1 MREIHALSD
10 QTISQIA
17 AGEIIENPASII
29 KELVENAIDANADR
43 ISIRLS
49 DNLLDEIRIA
59 DNGDGIEKSQIHKAF
74 SRHAT
79 SKLRTI
85 SDLDMITSLGFR
97 GEALASIANI
107 SQMECVSKTAESDF
121 AYRFTVEKGVVS
133 QGEPVG
139 APVGTT
145 MIVRDI
151 FYNTPVRKKFLNTT
165 TKEIR
170 RIVEVVE
177 LLALSHQDVSIH
189 LSRNQ
194 KALLHSKRSDDK
206 INHIYS
212 ILGKDIAK
220 NLLPI
225 SFDTESYK
233 IEGFIG
239 NNLLHRA
246 TPDREFLFVNGRGV
260 KSNDIA
266 RAIRKVYRSLIPL
279 NHYPVYVLYITID
292 PILIDVNIHPQ
303 KQTIRLSNENQLTT
317 ILERLAEEKLR
328 PKREIPT
335 VDELNENTKVAEAPI
350 PEKTI
355 FELSRERKIE
365 SEKPIASSFDFSDY
379 APLAAEDKKAYG
391 DKTEPL
397 FAESSPDTATIN
409 ADTEAKATEKGPSP
423 LDVSLYQF
431 LAVVFKT
438 YVLFENKRDHRVL
451 VVDQHAAHERILYE
465 RYSKKIR
472 ERAVATQLLLA
483 PITMHLS
490 PEEMHA
496 VETHM
501 ADYERLGIYPE
512 VFGEQDIVIR
522 EVPEHLL
529 IDDFRQFFL
538 DSIHLLD
545 EGVNVKEQ
553 NIYKIMRLACRSA
566 IKAGDTISEKEA
578 YALLEELNEA
588 DTPFTCPHGR
598 PTMIHV
604 EKRAFEKLF
613 LREGL

>member
-59 DNGDGIEKSQIHKAF
+59 DNGDGIEKSQITKAF

-85 SDLDMITSLGFR
+85 SDLDRITSLGFR

-107 SQMECVSKTAESDF
+107 SQMECVTKTAESDF

-133 QGEPVG
+133 HGEPVG

-177 LLALSHQDVSIH
+177 LLALSHQNVSIH

-194 KALLHSKRSDDK
+194 KTLLHSKVSDDK

-260 KSNDIA
+260 KNSDIA

-317 ILERLAEEKLR
+317 ILERLVEEKLL
-328 PKREIPT
+328 PKREIPSI
-335 VDELNENTKVAEAPI
+335 DALNEGTKKAEALV

-365 SEKPIASSFDFSDY
+365 REKPKAPEFDYSDRV
-379 APLAAEDKKAYG
+379 ALAAEDKKAYG
-391 DKTEPL
+391 DKTEPSIT
-397 FAESSPDTATIN
+397 ESST
-409 ADTEAKATEKGPSP
+409 DTERIDIETEAEAPGKVQP

-522 EVPEHLL
+522 EVPEHIL

-538 DSIHLLD
+538 DSIHLLN

-566 IKAGDTISEKEA
+566 IKAGDTISEEEA
-578 YALLEELNEA
+578 YALLEELNDA

-613 LREGL
+613 LREGI

>member
-1 MREIHALSD
+1 MREILALSD

-29 KELVENAIDANADR
+29 KELVENAMDAGADR

-59 DNGDGIEKSQIHKAF
+59 DNGMGMDKGQVPKAF
-74 SRHAT
+74 ARHAT

-107 SQMECVSKTAESDF
+107 SQVECVTKTADSDF
-121 AYRFTVEKGVVS
+121 AYKFTVEKGVVS
-133 QGEPVG
+133 RGEPVG

-165 TKEIR
+165 SKEIR

-194 KALLHSKRSDDK
+194 KTLLHSQSADNK

-212 ILGKDIAK
+212 ILGKDIAR

-225 SFDTESYK
+225 SFETESYQ
-233 IEGFIG
+233 IEGFVS
-239 NNLLHRA
+239 NNLLHRSS
-246 TPDREFLFVNGRGV
+246 PDREFLFVNGRGV
-260 KSNDIA
+260 RSNDIA
-266 RAIRKVYRSLIPL
+266 QAIRKVYRSLIPL

-317 ILERLAEEKLR
+317 ILERLVEEKLI
-328 PKREIPT
+328 PKREIPS
-335 VDELNENTKVAEAPI
+335 VDDLKDSTEKSEAPM

-355 FELSRERKIE
+355 FELSRERKLEKEVPKPKAPAFALPEEMPVAAE
-365 SEKPIASSFDFSDY
+365 SESKYDEEIPR
-379 APLAAEDKKAYG
+379 G
-391 DKTEPL
+391 
-397 FAESSPDTATIN
+397 ESAINNGVNEKESPHQ
-409 ADTEAKATEKGPSP
+409 PP
-423 LDVSLYQF
+423 LDVSLYEF
-431 LAVVFKT
+431 LTVVFKT
-438 YVLFENKRDHRVL
+438 YLLFENKRDHRLL

-472 ERAVATQLLLA
+472 EHAVATQLLLA
-483 PITMHLS
+483 PLTIHLS
-490 PEEMHA
+490 PEEMQA
-496 VETHM
+496 VEMHR
-501 ADYERLGIYPE
+501 AEYEQLGIFPE
-512 VFGEQDIVIR
+512 VFGEQDILIR
-522 EVPEHLL
+522 EVPEHIL

-538 DSIHLLD
+538 DSIHQLED
-545 EGVNVKEQ
+545 GVNVKEQ

-566 IKAGDTISEKEA
+566 IKAGDAISETEA
-578 YALLEELNEA
+578 YALLDELNDA

>member
-107 SQMECVSKTAESDF
+107 SQMECVTKTADSDF
-121 AYRFTVEKGVVS
+121 AYRFIVEKGVVS

-194 KALLHSKRSDDK
+194 KTLLHSKCSDDK

-260 KSNDIA
+260 KSSDIA

-317 ILERLAEEKLR
+317 ILERLVEENLR

-335 VDELNENTKVAEAPI
+335 VDELNDNTKEAEAQV

-365 SEKPIASSFDFSDY
+365 SEKPKAPAFDFSDR

-391 DKTEPL
+391 DKPEPL
-397 FAESSPDTATIN
+397 FAESSPDIVAIN
-409 ADTEAKATEKGPSP
+409 VDKEPAKKAQP

-472 ERAVATQLLLA
+472 ERAVATQLLLV

-566 IKAGDTISEKEA
+566 IKAGDKISEEEA
-578 YALLEELNEA
+578 YALLEELNDA

>member
-59 DNGDGIEKSQIHKAF
+59 DNGDGIAKSQINKAF

-85 SDLDMITSLGFR
+85 SDLDLITSLGFR
-97 GEALASIANI
+97 GEALASIAHI
-107 SQMECVSKTAESDF
+107 SQMECVTKTAESDF
-121 AYRFTVEKGVVS
+121 AYRFVVEKGVVS

-165 TKEIR
+165 SKEIR
-170 RIVEVVE
+170 HIVEVVE
-177 LLALSHQDVSIH
+177 RLALSHQDVSIH

-194 KALLHSKRSDDK
+194 KTLLHSKVSDDK

-220 NLLPI
+220 NLLPFA
-225 SFDTESYK
+225 FDTESYK

-246 TPDREFLFVNGRGV
+246 TPDREFLFVNGRSV

-317 ILERLAEEKLR
+317 ILERLVEEKLR

-335 VDELNENTKVAEAPI
+335 INDLNDGAKDAQAPV

-365 SEKPIASSFDFSDY
+365 REMPKAPTFDLAASAPIAAEEKRAFGDDE
-379 APLAAEDKKAYG
+379 APLRPEM
-391 DKTEPL
+391 P
-397 FAESSPDTATIN
+397 PDTKV
-409 ADTEAKATEKGPSP
+409 EEEEEKEPTEKAQP

-438 YVLFENKRDHRVL
+438 YILFENKRDHRVL

-465 RYSKKIR
+465 RYSKEIR
-472 ERAVATQLLLA
+472 DSAVATQLLLA
-483 PITMHLS
+483 PIAIHLS
-490 PEEMHA
+490 PEEMLA
-496 VETHM
+496 VKNHL
-501 ADYERLGIYPE
+501 ADYEALGIYPE

-522 EVPEHLL
+522 EVPEHIL
-529 IDDFRQFFL
+529 IDNFQQFFL
-538 DSIHLLD
+538 DSIHQLD
-545 EGVNVKEQ
+545 DGVNVKEQ

-566 IKAGDTISEKEA
+566 IKAGDKVSEEEA
-578 YALLEELNEA
+578 YALLEELNNA
-588 DTPFTCPHGR
+588 QTPFTCPHGR

>member
-1 MREIHALSD
+1 MREIYALSD

-29 KELVENAIDANADR
+29 KELVENAMDAGADR
-43 ISIRLS
+43 ISIRLT
-49 DNLLDEIRIA
+49 DNLLDEIRVA
-59 DNGDGIEKSQIHKAF
+59 DNGMGMDKSQVPKAF
-74 SRHAT
+74 ARHAT

-107 SQMECVSKTAESDF
+107 SQVECVTKTAESDF
-121 AYRFTVEKGVVS
+121 AYKFTVEKGVVS
-133 QGEPVG
+133 RGEPVG

-165 TKEIR
+165 AKEIR
-170 RIVEVVE
+170 QIVEVVE
-177 LLALSHQDVSIH
+177 LLAMSHQDVSIH

-194 KALLHSKRSDDK
+194 KTLLHSQSADNK

-212 ILGKDIAK
+212 ILGKDIAR

-225 SFDTESYK
+225 SFETESYQ
-233 IEGFIG
+233 IEGFVS
-239 NNLLHRA
+239 NNLLHRSS
-246 TPDREFLFVNGRGV
+246 PDREFLFVNGRGV

-266 RAIRKVYRSLIPL
+266 QAIRKVYRSLIPL

-317 ILERLAEEKLR
+317 ILERLVEEKLM
-328 PKREIPT
+328 PKREIPS
-335 VDELNENTKVAEAPI
+335 VDDLKDGTEKTEAPE

-355 FELSRERKIE
+355 FELSKERKLE
-365 SEKPIASSFDFSDY
+365 REVAKPKAPAFVLSDDM
-379 APLAAEDKKAYG
+379 PLAAESEREYEK
-391 DKTEPL
+391 EPL
-397 FAESSPDTATIN
+397 HSESSVKDEP
-409 ADTEAKATEKGPSP
+409 KEKEPSHEPP
-423 LDVSLYQF
+423 LDVSLYEF

-438 YVLFENKRDHRVL
+438 YLLFENKRDHRVL

-472 ERAVATQLLLA
+472 EHAVATQLLLA
-483 PITMHLS
+483 PITIHLS
-490 PEEMHA
+490 PEEMQA
-496 VETHM
+496 VEMHR
-501 ADYERLGIYPE
+501 ADYERLGIFPE
-512 VFGEQDIVIR
+512 VFGEQDILIR
-522 EVPEHLL
+522 EVPEHIL

-538 DSIHLLD
+538 DSIHQLD
-545 EGVNVKEQ
+545 DGVDVKEQ

-566 IKAGDTISEKEA
+566 IKAGDAISETEA
-578 YALLEELNEA
+578 YALLDELNDA

>member
-1 MREIHALSD
+1 MREIHELSD

-133 QGEPVG
+133 RGEPVG

-170 RIVEVVE
+170 SIVEVVE
-177 LLALSHQDVSIH
+177 LLALSHQNVSIH

-194 KALLHSKRSDDK
+194 KTLLHSKVSDDK

-266 RAIRKVYRSLIPL
+266 RTIRKVYRSLIPL

-317 ILERLAEEKLR
+317 ILERLAEEKLL
-328 PKREIPT
+328 PKREIPSI
-335 VDELNENTKVAEAPI
+335 DALNEDTKKAEAPV

-365 SEKPIASSFDFSDY
+365 REKPKAPEFDYSDRV
-379 APLAAEDKKAYG
+379 ALAAEDKKVYG
-391 DKTEPL
+391 DKTESSL
-397 FAESSPDTATIN
+397 TESSPDTERI
-409 ADTEAKATEKGPSP
+409 DIETEAEATEKLQP

-522 EVPEHLL
+522 EVPEHIL

-538 DSIHLLD
+538 DSIHLLN
-545 EGVNVKEQ
+545 EGINVKEQ

-566 IKAGDTISEKEA
+566 IKAGDAISEKEA
-578 YALLEELNEA
+578 YALLEELNDA

>member
-59 DNGDGIEKSQIHKAF
+59 DNGDGIEKSQITKAF

-107 SQMECVSKTAESDF
+107 SQMECVTKTAESDF
-121 AYRFTVEKGVVS
+121 AYRFTVEKGFVS
-133 QGEPVG
+133 RGEPVG

-194 KALLHSKRSDDK
+194 KTLLHSKVSDDK

-317 ILERLAEEKLR
+317 ILERLAEEKLL
-328 PKREIPT
+328 PKREIPSI
-335 VDELNENTKVAEAPI
+335 VALNEDTKKAEAPV

-365 SEKPIASSFDFSDY
+365 REKPKAPEFDYSDRV
-379 APLAAEDKKAYG
+379 ALAAEDKKVYG
-391 DKTEPL
+391 DKTEPSL
-397 FAESSPDTATIN
+397 TESSPDTERIEIE
-409 ADTEAKATEKGPSP
+409 TEAEATEKVQP

-465 RYSKKIR
+465 AYSKKIR

-522 EVPEHLL
+522 EVPEHIL

-538 DSIHLLD
+538 DSIHLLN

-578 YALLEELNEA
+578 YALLEELNDA

>member
-1 MREIHALSD
+1 MREIYALSD

-29 KELVENAIDANADR
+29 KELVENAMDAGADR

-59 DNGDGIEKSQIHKAF
+59 DNGTGMDNSQVPKAF
-74 SRHAT
+74 ARHAT

-107 SQMECVSKTAESDF
+107 SQVECVTKTADSDF
-121 AYRFTVEKGVVS
+121 AYKFTVEKGVVS
-133 QGEPVG
+133 PGEPVG

-151 FYNTPVRKKFLNTT
+151 FYNTPVRKKFLNTSA
-165 TKEIR
+165 KEIR

-194 KALLHSKRSDDK
+194 KTLLHSQSAENK

-212 ILGKDIAK
+212 ILGKDIAR

-225 SFDTESYK
+225 SFETESYQ
-233 IEGFIG
+233 IEGFVS
-239 NNLLHRA
+239 NNLLHRSS
-246 TPDREFLFVNGRGV
+246 PDREFLFVNGRGV

-266 RAIRKVYRSLIPL
+266 QAIRKVYRSLIPL

-317 ILERLAEEKLR
+317 ILERLVEEKLM
-328 PKREIPT
+328 PKREIPS
-335 VDELNENTKVAEAPI
+335 VDDLKDGTEKTEAPV

-355 FELSRERKIE
+355 FELSRERKLEREVAKPKMPDFSLPEEMPVAAE
-365 SEKPIASSFDFSDY
+365 SEREYEK
-379 APLAAEDKKAYG
+379 
-391 DKTEPL
+391 EPL
-397 FAESSPDTATIN
+397 HSESSVKDEP
-409 ADTEAKATEKGPSP
+409 KEKYEPHEPP
-423 LDVSLYQF
+423 LDVSLYEF

-438 YVLFENKRDHRVL
+438 YLLFENKRDHRVL

-465 RYSKKIR
+465 RYSKKIQ
-472 ERAVATQLLLA
+472 EHAVATQLLLA
-483 PITMHLS
+483 PITIHLS
-490 PEEMHA
+490 PEEMQA
-496 VETHM
+496 VEMHR
-501 ADYERLGIYPE
+501 ADYERLGIFPE
-512 VFGEQDIVIR
+512 VFGEQDILIR
-522 EVPEHLL
+522 EVPEHIL

-538 DSIHLLD
+538 DSIHQLD
-545 EGVNVKEQ
+545 DGVHVKEQ

-566 IKAGDTISEKEA
+566 IKAGDTISETEA
-578 YALLEELNEA
+578 YALLDELNDA

>member
-59 DNGDGIEKSQIHKAF
+59 DNGDGIEKSQITKAF

-85 SDLDMITSLGFR
+85 SDLDRITSLGFR

-121 AYRFTVEKGVVS
+121 AYRFTVEKGAVS
-133 QGEPVG
+133 RGEPVG

-177 LLALSHQDVSIH
+177 LLALSHQNVSIH

-194 KALLHSKRSDDK
+194 KTLLHSKVSNDK

-260 KSNDIA
+260 KNSDIA

-317 ILERLAEEKLR
+317 ILERLAEEKLL
-328 PKREIPT
+328 PKREIPSI
-335 VDELNENTKVAEAPI
+335 DALNEDTKKAEAPV

-365 SEKPIASSFDFSDY
+365 REKPKAPEFDYSDRVD
-379 APLAAEDKKAYG
+379 LAAEDKKVYG
-391 DKTEPL
+391 DKTEPSL
-397 FAESSPDTATIN
+397 SESSPDTERI
-409 ADTEAKATEKGPSP
+409 DSESEAEATEKVQP

-522 EVPEHLL
+522 EVPEHIL

-538 DSIHLLD
+538 DSIHLLN

-566 IKAGDTISEKEA
+566 IKAGDPISEKEA
-578 YALLEELNEA
+578 YALLEELNDA

>member
-1 MREIHALSD
+1 MREILALSD

-29 KELVENAIDANADR
+29 KELVENAMDAGADR

-59 DNGDGIEKSQIHKAF
+59 DNGMGMDKSQVPKAF
-74 SRHAT
+74 ARHAT

-107 SQMECVSKTAESDF
+107 SQVECVTKTAESDF
-121 AYRFTVEKGVVS
+121 AYKFTVEKGVVS
-133 QGEPVG
+133 PGEPVG

-165 TKEIR
+165 AKEIR

-194 KALLHSKRSDDK
+194 KTLLHSQSAENK

-212 ILGKDIAK
+212 ILGKDIAR

-225 SFDTESYK
+225 SFETESYQ
-233 IEGFIG
+233 IEGFVS
-239 NNLLHRA
+239 NNLLHRSS
-246 TPDREFLFVNGRGV
+246 PDREFLFVNGRGV
-260 KSNDIA
+260 RSSDIA
-266 RAIRKVYRSLIPL
+266 QAIRKVYRSLIPL

-317 ILERLAEEKLR
+317 ILERLVEEKLM
-328 PKREIPT
+328 PKREIPS
-335 VDELNENTKVAEAPI
+335 VDDLKESAEKSEVPV

-355 FELSRERKIE
+355 FELSRERKLEREVTKPKEPAFVLPKDAPVAAE
-365 SEKPIASSFDFSDY
+365 SESKYDEELPRSESAINNDVNEKES
-379 APLAAEDKKAYG
+379 PH
-391 DKTEPL
+391 EP
-397 FAESSPDTATIN
+397 
-409 ADTEAKATEKGPSP
+409 P
-423 LDVSLYQF
+423 LDVSLYEF

-438 YVLFENKRDHRVL
+438 YLLFENKRDHRVL

-465 RYSKKIR
+465 RYSKKIQ
-472 ERAVATQLLLA
+472 EHAVATQLLLA
-483 PITMHLS
+483 PITIHLS
-490 PEEMHA
+490 PEEMQA
-496 VETHM
+496 VEMHRV
-501 ADYERLGIYPE
+501 DYERLGIFPE
-512 VFGEQDIVIR
+512 VFGEQDILIR
-522 EVPEHLL
+522 EVPEHIL

-538 DSIHLLD
+538 DSIHQLAD
-545 EGVNVKEQ
+545 GVHVKEQ

-566 IKAGDTISEKEA
+566 IKAGDAISETEA
-578 YALLEELNEA
+578 YALLDELNDA

>member
-85 SDLDMITSLGFR
+85 SDLDRITSLGFR

-107 SQMECVSKTAESDF
+107 SQMECVTKTAESDF
-121 AYRFTVEKGVVS
+121 AYRFTVEKGLVS

-194 KALLHSKRSDDK
+194 KTLLHSKRSDDK

-355 FELSRERKIE
+355 FELSRERKVE
-365 SEKPIASSFDFSDY
+365 REKPIASSFDFSDY

-391 DKTEPL
+391 DKAEPL

-566 IKAGDTISEKEA
+566 IKAGDTISEKET
-578 YALLEELNEA
+578 YALLEELNDA

>member
-59 DNGDGIEKSQIHKAF
+59 DNGDGIEKSQITKAF

-85 SDLDMITSLGFR
+85 SDLDRITSLGFR

-121 AYRFTVEKGVVS
+121 AYRFTVEKGAVS
-133 QGEPVG
+133 RGEPVG

-177 LLALSHQDVSIH
+177 LLALSHQNVSIH

-194 KALLHSKRSDDK
+194 KTLLHSKVSDDK

-260 KSNDIA
+260 KNSDIA

-317 ILERLAEEKLR
+317 ILERLAEEKLL
-328 PKREIPT
+328 PKREIPSI
-335 VDELNENTKVAEAPI
+335 DALNEDTKKAEAPV

-365 SEKPIASSFDFSDY
+365 REKPKAPEFDYSDRVD
-379 APLAAEDKKAYG
+379 LAAEDKKVYG
-391 DKTEPL
+391 DKTEPSL
-397 FAESSPDTATIN
+397 SESSPDTERI
-409 ADTEAKATEKGPSP
+409 DSESEAEATEKVQP

-522 EVPEHLL
+522 EVPEHIL

-538 DSIHLLD
+538 DSIHLLN

-578 YALLEELNEA
+578 YALLEELNDA

>member
-133 QGEPVG
+133 HGEPVG

-194 KALLHSKRSDDK
+194 KTLLHSKVSDDK

-266 RAIRKVYRSLIPL
+266 RTIRKVYRSLIPL

-317 ILERLAEEKLR
+317 ILERLAEEKLL
-328 PKREIPT
+328 PKREIPSI
-335 VDELNENTKVAEAPI
+335 DALNEDTKKAEAPV

-365 SEKPIASSFDFSDY
+365 REKPKAPAFDFSDRV
-379 APLAAEDKKAYG
+379 PLAAEDKKVYG
-391 DKTEPL
+391 DKTEPSL
-397 FAESSPDTATIN
+397 TESSPDTERIDI
-409 ADTEAKATEKGPSP
+409 DTEAEATEKLQP

-522 EVPEHLL
+522 EVPEHIL

-538 DSIHLLD
+538 DSIHLLN

-566 IKAGDTISEKEA
+566 IKAGDDISEKEA
-578 YALLEELNEA
+578 YALLEELNDA

>member
-59 DNGDGIEKSQIHKAF
+59 DNGDGIEKSQITKAF

-133 QGEPVG
+133 HGEPVG

-165 TKEIR
+165 AKEIR

-177 LLALSHQDVSIH
+177 LLALSHQNVSIH

-194 KALLHSKRSDDK
+194 KTLLHSKCSDDK

-260 KSNDIA
+260 KNSDIA
-266 RAIRKVYRSLIPL
+266 RAIRKVYRSSIPL

-317 ILERLAEEKLR
+317 ILERLAE
-328 PKREIPT
+328 KR
-335 VDELNENTKVAEAPI
+335 KRRSR
-350 PEKTI
+350 KKQS
-355 FELSRERKIE
+355 LS
-365 SEKPIASSFDFSDY
+365 
-379 APLAAEDKKAYG
+379 
-391 DKTEPL
+391 
-397 FAESSPDTATIN
+397 
-409 ADTEAKATEKGPSP
+409 
-423 LDVSLYQF
+423 
-431 LAVVFKT
+431 
-438 YVLFENKRDHRVL
+438 
-451 VVDQHAAHERILYE
+451 
-465 RYSKKIR
+465 
-472 ERAVATQLLLA
+472 
-483 PITMHLS
+483 
-490 PEEMHA
+490 
-496 VETHM
+496 
-501 ADYERLGIYPE
+501 
-512 VFGEQDIVIR
+512 
-522 EVPEHLL
+522 
-529 IDDFRQFFL
+529 
-538 DSIHLLD
+538 
-545 EGVNVKEQ
+545 
-553 NIYKIMRLACRSA
+553 
-566 IKAGDTISEKEA
+566 
-578 YALLEELNEA
+578 
-588 DTPFTCPHGR
+588 
-598 PTMIHV
+598 
-604 EKRAFEKLF
+604 
-613 LREGL
+613 

>member
-17 AGEIIENPASII
+17 AGEIIVNPASII
-29 KELVENAIDANADR
+29 KELVENAIDANADQ

-59 DNGDGIEKSQIHKAF
+59 DNGDGIDQSQIQKAF

-85 SDLDMITSLGFR
+85 SDLDLITSLGFR

-107 SQMECVSKTAESDF
+107 SQMECVTKTADSDF

-133 QGEPVG
+133 RGEPVG

-170 RIVEVVE
+170 HIVEVVE
-177 LLALSHQDVSIH
+177 LLALSHQEVSIH

-194 KALLHSKRSDDK
+194 KTLLHSKCSDDK

-266 RAIRKVYRSLIPL
+266 RAIRKVYGSLIPL

-317 ILERLAEEKLR
+317 ILERLVEENLR

-335 VDELNENTKVAEAPI
+335 IEELNESAKVAESPV

-365 SEKPIASSFDFSDY
+365 REMRKAPTIDFPDDFSDPM
-379 APLAAEDKKAYG
+379 PLAAEDKRVFGYNA
-391 DKTEPL
+391 EPL
-397 FAESSPDTATIN
+397 PMEISTDNTAMG
-409 ADTEAKATEKGPSP
+409 TEKKEQPP

-483 PITMHLS
+483 PITIHLS
-490 PEEMHA
+490 AEEMHA
-496 VETHM
+496 VETHK

-522 EVPEHLL
+522 EVPDHIL

-538 DSIHLLD
+538 DSLHQLD

-566 IKAGDTISEKEA
+566 IKAGDSLSEAEA
-578 YALLEELNEA
+578 YALLEELNDA

>member
-59 DNGDGIEKSQIHKAF
+59 DNGDGIEKSQITKAF

-107 SQMECVSKTAESDF
+107 SQMECVTKTAESDF

-133 QGEPVG
+133 RGELVG

-177 LLALSHQDVSIH
+177 LLALSHHDVSIH

-194 KALLHSKRSDDK
+194 KTLLHSKVSDDK

-260 KSNDIA
+260 MSSDIA

-317 ILERLAEEKLR
+317 ILERLVEEKLL
-328 PKREIPT
+328 PKREIPSI
-335 VDELNENTKVAEAPI
+335 DALNEDTKKAEAPV

-365 SEKPIASSFDFSDY
+365 REKPKAPEFDYSDSV
-379 APLAAEDKKAYG
+379 ALAAEDKKVYG
-391 DKTEPL
+391 DNTELSLP
-397 FAESSPDTATIN
+397 ESSPDTERI
-409 ADTEAKATEKGPSP
+409 DIETEAEATEKVQP

-438 YVLFENKRDHRVL
+438 YVLFENKRDYRVL

-501 ADYERLGIYPE
+501 ADYGRLGIYPE

-522 EVPEHLL
+522 EVPEHIL

-538 DSIHLLD
+538 DSIHLLN

-578 YALLEELNEA
+578 YALLEELNDA

>member
-1 MREIHALSD
+1 MREIYALSD

-85 SDLDMITSLGFR
+85 SDLDRITSLGFR

-133 QGEPVG
+133 HGEPVG

-170 RIVEVVE
+170 SIVEVVE
-177 LLALSHQDVSIH
+177 LLALSHQNVSIH

-194 KALLHSKRSDDK
+194 KTLLHSKVSDDK

-260 KSNDIA
+260 KSSDIA

-317 ILERLAEEKLR
+317 ILERLTEEKLL
-328 PKREIPT
+328 PKREIPSI
-335 VDELNENTKVAEAPI
+335 DALNEDTKKAEAPV

-365 SEKPIASSFDFSDY
+365 REKPKAPEFDYSDRV
-379 APLAAEDKKAYG
+379 ALAAEDKKVYG
-391 DKTEPL
+391 DKTELSLP
-397 FAESSPDTATIN
+397 ESSPDTERIDSESGA
-409 ADTEAKATEKGPSP
+409 EAPGKVQP

-438 YVLFENKRDHRVL
+438 YVLFENKRDYRVL

-522 EVPEHLL
+522 EVPEHIL

-538 DSIHLLD
+538 DSIHLLN

-578 YALLEELNEA
+578 YALLEELNDA

>member
-107 SQMECVSKTAESDF
+107 SQMECVTKTADSDF

-194 KALLHSKRSDDK
+194 KTLLHSKCSDDK

-260 KSNDIA
+260 KSSDIV

-317 ILERLAEEKLR
+317 ILERLVEENLR

-335 VDELNENTKVAEAPI
+335 VDELNDNTKEAEAQV

-365 SEKPIASSFDFSDY
+365 SEKPKAPAFDFSDR

-391 DKTEPL
+391 DKPEPL
-397 FAESSPDTATIN
+397 FAESSPDIVAIN
-409 ADTEAKATEKGPSP
+409 VDKEPAKKAQP

-472 ERAVATQLLLA
+472 ERAVATQLLLV

-566 IKAGDTISEKEA
+566 IKAGDKISEEEA
-578 YALLEELNEA
+578 YALLEELNDA

>member
-1 MREIHALSD
+1 MREIYALSD

-29 KELVENAIDANADR
+29 KELVENAMDAGADR

-59 DNGDGIEKSQIHKAF
+59 DNGTGMDKSQVSKAF
-74 SRHAT
+74 ARHAT

-107 SQMECVSKTAESDF
+107 SQVECVTKTAESDF
-121 AYRFTVEKGVVS
+121 AYKFTVEKGVVS
-133 QGEPVG
+133 PCEPVG

-165 TKEIR
+165 AKEVR

-194 KALLHSKRSDDK
+194 KTLLHSQSADNK

-212 ILGKDIAK
+212 ILGKDIAR

-225 SFDTESYK
+225 SFETESYQ
-233 IEGFIG
+233 IEGFVS
-239 NNLLHRA
+239 NNLLHRSSS
-246 TPDREFLFVNGRGV
+246 DREFLFVNGRGV

-266 RAIRKVYRSLIPL
+266 QAIRKVYRSLIPL

-317 ILERLAEEKLR
+317 ILERLVEEKLM
-328 PKREIPT
+328 PKREIPL
-335 VDELNENTKVAEAPI
+335 VDDLKDGTEKTEAPV

-355 FELSRERKIE
+355 FELSKERKL
-365 SEKPIASSFDFSDY
+365 EKEVAKPKAPAFVLSDDM
-379 APLAAEDKKAYG
+379 PLAAESEREYDK
-391 DKTEPL
+391 EPTYIDS
-397 FAESSPDTATIN
+397 AVKDEGEENEVPH
-409 ADTEAKATEKGPSP
+409 EPP
-423 LDVSLYQF
+423 LDVSLYEF

-438 YVLFENKRDHRVL
+438 YLLFENKRDHRVL

-465 RYSKKIR
+465 RYSKKIQ
-472 ERAVATQLLLA
+472 EHAVATQLLLA
-483 PITMHLS
+483 PITIHLS
-490 PEEMHA
+490 PEEMQA
-496 VETHM
+496 VEIHR
-501 ADYERLGIYPE
+501 ADYERLGIFPE
-512 VFGEQDIVIR
+512 VFGEQDILIR
-522 EVPEHLL
+522 EVPEHIL

-538 DSIHLLD
+538 DSIHQLD
-545 EGVNVKEQ
+545 DGVDVKEQ

-566 IKAGDTISEKEA
+566 IKAGDAISETEA
-578 YALLEELNEA
+578 YALLDELNDA

>member
-1 MREIHALSD
+1 MREIFALSD

-29 KELVENAIDANADR
+29 KELVENAMDAGADR

-59 DNGDGIEKSQIHKAF
+59 DNGMGMDKSQVPKAF
-74 SRHAT
+74 ARHAT

-107 SQMECVSKTAESDF
+107 SQMECVTKTEESDF
-121 AYRFTVEKGVVS
+121 AYKFTVQKGVVS
-133 QGEPVG
+133 PGEPVG

-165 TKEIR
+165 AKEIR

-194 KALLHSKRSDDK
+194 KTLLHSQSAENK

-212 ILGKDIAK
+212 ILGKDIAR

-225 SFDTESYK
+225 NFETESYQ
-233 IEGFIG
+233 IEGFVS
-239 NNLLHRA
+239 NNLLHRSS
-246 TPDREFLFVNGRGV
+246 PDREFLFVNGRGV
-260 KSNDIA
+260 RSSDIA
-266 RAIRKVYRSLIPL
+266 QAIRKVYRSLIPL

-317 ILERLAEEKLR
+317 ILERLVEEKLM
-328 PKREIPT
+328 PKREIPSI
-335 VDELNENTKVAEAPI
+335 DDLKESAEKSEVPV

-355 FELSRERKIE
+355 FELSRERKLEREVTKPKAPAFALPEEMPVAAE
-365 SEKPIASSFDFSDY
+365 SESKYDEELPRSESAIKDEGEEKESAH
-379 APLAAEDKKAYG
+379 
-391 DKTEPL
+391 EP
-397 FAESSPDTATIN
+397 
-409 ADTEAKATEKGPSP
+409 P
-423 LDVSLYQF
+423 LDVSLYEF

-438 YVLFENKRDHRVL
+438 YLLFENKRDHRVL

-472 ERAVATQLLLA
+472 EHAVATQLLLV
-483 PITMHLS
+483 PLTIHLS
-490 PEEMHA
+490 PEEMQA
-496 VETHM
+496 VEMHR
-501 ADYERLGIYPE
+501 ADYEQLGIFPE
-512 VFGEQDIVIR
+512 VFGEQDILIR
-522 EVPEHLL
+522 EVPEHIL

-538 DSIHLLD
+538 DSIHQLD
-545 EGVNVKEQ
+545 DGVDVKEQ

-566 IKAGDTISEKEA
+566 IKAGDAISETEA
-578 YALLEELNEA
+578 YALLDELNDA

>member
-1 MREIHALSD
+1 MREIYALSD

-29 KELVENAIDANADR
+29 KELVENAMDAGADR

-59 DNGDGIEKSQIHKAF
+59 DNGMGMDKSQVPKAF
-74 SRHAT
+74 ARHAT

-107 SQMECVSKTAESDF
+107 SQVECVTKTADSDF
-121 AYRFTVEKGVVS
+121 AYKFTVEKGVVS
-133 QGEPVG
+133 RGEPVG

-165 TKEIR
+165 AKEVH

-194 KALLHSKRSDDK
+194 KTLLHSQSADNK

-212 ILGKDIAK
+212 ILGKDIAR

-225 SFDTESYK
+225 SFETESYQ
-233 IEGFIG
+233 IEGFVS
-239 NNLLHRA
+239 NNLLHRSS
-246 TPDREFLFVNGRGV
+246 PDREFLFVNGRGV
-260 KSNDIA
+260 RSNDIA
-266 RAIRKVYRSLIPL
+266 QAIRKVYRSLIPL

-317 ILERLAEEKLR
+317 ILERLVEEKLM
-328 PKREIPT
+328 PKREIPS
-335 VDELNENTKVAEAPI
+335 VDDLKDGTEKTEAPV

-355 FELSRERKIE
+355 FELSKERKLEREVAKPKAPAFFLPEEMTVAAE
-365 SEKPIASSFDFSDY
+365 SEKDY
-379 APLAAEDKKAYG
+379 DK
-391 DKTEPL
+391 EPPYIDS
-397 FAESSPDTATIN
+397 AVKSAVKDEGEEKESVHEP
-409 ADTEAKATEKGPSP
+409 P
-423 LDVSLYQF
+423 LDISLYEF

-438 YVLFENKRDHRVL
+438 YLLFENKRDHRVL

-472 ERAVATQLLLA
+472 EDAVATQLLLA
-483 PITMHLS
+483 PLAIHLS
-490 PEEMHA
+490 PEEMQA
-496 VETHM
+496 VEMHR
-501 ADYERLGIYPE
+501 ADYEQLGIFPE
-512 VFGEQDIVIR
+512 VFGEQDILIR
-522 EVPEHLL
+522 EVPEHIL

-538 DSIHLLD
+538 DSIHQLD
-545 EGVNVKEQ
+545 DGVDVKEQ

-566 IKAGDTISEKEA
+566 IKAGDTISETEA
-578 YALLEELNEA
+578 YALLDELNDA

>member
-59 DNGDGIEKSQIHKAF
+59 DNGTGIEKSQIHKAF

-85 SDLDMITSLGFR
+85 SDLDRITSLGFR

-194 KALLHSKRSDDK
+194 KTLLHSKRSDDK

-212 ILGKDIAK
+212 ILGKDIVK

-365 SEKPIASSFDFSDY
+365 REKPIASSFDFSDY

-529 IDDFRQFFL
+529 IDDLRQFFL

-578 YALLEELNEA
+578 YALLEELNDA

>member
-1 MREIHALSD
+1 MREIYALSD

-29 KELVENAIDANADR
+29 KELVENAMDAGADR

-59 DNGDGIEKSQIHKAF
+59 DNGMGMDKSQVPKAF
-74 SRHAT
+74 ARHAT

-107 SQMECVSKTAESDF
+107 SQVECVTKTADSDF
-121 AYRFTVEKGVVS
+121 AYKFTVEKGVVS
-133 QGEPVG
+133 HGEPVG

-165 TKEIR
+165 AKEIR

-177 LLALSHQDVSIH
+177 LLALSHQGVSIH

-194 KALLHSKRSDDK
+194 KTLLHSQSSDNK

-212 ILGKDIAK
+212 ILGKDIAR

-225 SFDTESYK
+225 SFETESYQ
-233 IEGFIG
+233 IEGFVS
-239 NNLLHRA
+239 NNLLHRSS
-246 TPDREFLFVNGRGV
+246 PDREFLFVNGRGV

-266 RAIRKVYRSLIPL
+266 QAIRKIYRSLIPL

-317 ILERLAEEKLR
+317 ILERLVEEKIM
-328 PKREIPT
+328 PKREIPS
-335 VDELNENTKVAEAPI
+335 VDNLKDGAERSEVPV

-355 FELSRERKIE
+355 FELSRERKLERKVEKPKAPAFVLPEEMPVAAE
-365 SEKPIASSFDFSDY
+365 SEKDY
-379 APLAAEDKKAYG
+379 DK
-391 DKTEPL
+391 EPL
-397 FAESSPDTATIN
+397 RRESAVKDEP
-409 ADTEAKATEKGPSP
+409 KEKDEPHEP
-423 LDVSLYQF
+423 PFDVSLYEF

-438 YVLFENKRDHRVL
+438 YLLFENKRDHRVL

-465 RYSKKIR
+465 RYSKRIL
-472 ERAVATQLLLA
+472 EHAVATQLLLA
-483 PITMHLS
+483 PITIHLS
-490 PEEMHA
+490 PEEMQA
-496 VETHM
+496 VEMHR
-501 ADYERLGIYPE
+501 ADYERLGIFPE
-512 VFGEQDIVIR
+512 VFGEQDVLIR
-522 EVPEHLL
+522 EVPEHIL
-529 IDDFRQFFL
+529 IDDFKQFFL
-538 DSIHLLD
+538 DSIHQLD
-545 EGVNVKEQ
+545 DGVHVKEQ

-566 IKAGDTISEKEA
+566 IKAGDAISETEA
-578 YALLEELNEA
+578 YALLGELNDA

>member
-59 DNGDGIEKSQIHKAF
+59 DNGDGIEKSQITKAF

-85 SDLDMITSLGFR
+85 SDLDRITSLGFR

-121 AYRFTVEKGVVS
+121 AYRFTVEKGAVS
-133 QGEPVG
+133 RGEPVG

-177 LLALSHQDVSIH
+177 LLALSHQNVSIH

-194 KALLHSKRSDDK
+194 KTLLHSKVSDDK

-260 KSNDIA
+260 KNSDIA

-317 ILERLAEEKLR
+317 ILERLAEEKLL
-328 PKREIPT
+328 PKREIPSI
-335 VDELNENTKVAEAPI
+335 DALNEDTKKAEAPV

-365 SEKPIASSFDFSDY
+365 REKPKAPEFDYSDRVD
-379 APLAAEDKKAYG
+379 LAAEDKKVYG
-391 DKTEPL
+391 DKTEPSL
-397 FAESSPDTATIN
+397 SESSPDTERI
-409 ADTEAKATEKGPSP
+409 DSESEAEATEKVQP

-522 EVPEHLL
+522 EVPEHIL

-538 DSIHLLD
+538 DSIHLLN

-566 IKAGDTISEKEA
+566 IKAGDPISEKEA
-578 YALLEELNEA
+578 YALLEELNDA

>member
-59 DNGDGIEKSQIHKAF
+59 DNGDGIEKSQITKAF

-133 QGEPVG
+133 RGEPVG

-177 LLALSHQDVSIH
+177 LLALSHQNVSIH

-194 KALLHSKRSDDK
+194 KTLLHSKCSDDK

-260 KSNDIA
+260 KNSDIA

-317 ILERLAEEKLR
+317 ILERLAEEKLL
-328 PKREIPT
+328 PKREIPSI
-335 VDELNENTKVAEAPI
+335 DALNEDTKKAEAPV

-365 SEKPIASSFDFSDY
+365 REKPKAPEFDCSDRV
-379 APLAAEDKKAYG
+379 ALAAEDKKVYG
-391 DKTEPL
+391 DKTEPSL
-397 FAESSPDTATIN
+397 TESSPDTERI
-409 ADTEAKATEKGPSP
+409 DIETEAEATEKLQP

-522 EVPEHLL
+522 EVPEHIL

-538 DSIHLLD
+538 DSIHLLN
-545 EGVNVKEQ
+545 EGINVKEQ

-578 YALLEELNEA
+578 YALLEELNDA

>member
-1 MREIHALSD
+1 MREIHELSD

-133 QGEPVG
+133 RGEPVG

-194 KALLHSKRSDDK
+194 KTLLHSKVSDDK

-260 KSNDIA
+260 KNSDIA

-317 ILERLAEEKLR
+317 ILKRLAEEKLL
-328 PKREIPT
+328 PKREIPSI
-335 VDELNENTKVAEAPI
+335 DALNEDTKKAEAPV

-365 SEKPIASSFDFSDY
+365 REKPKVPEFDYSDRV
-379 APLAAEDKKAYG
+379 ALAAEDKKVYG
-391 DKTEPL
+391 DKTEPSL
-397 FAESSPDTATIN
+397 TESSPDTERI
-409 ADTEAKATEKGPSP
+409 DIETEAEATEKLQP

-522 EVPEHLL
+522 EVPEHIL

-538 DSIHLLD
+538 DSIHLLN

-578 YALLEELNEA
+578 YALLEELNDA

>member
-59 DNGDGIEKSQIHKAF
+59 DNGDGIEKSQITKAF

-133 QGEPVG
+133 RGEPVG

-177 LLALSHQDVSIH
+177 LLALSHQNVSIH

-194 KALLHSKRSDDK
+194 KTLLHSKFSDDK

-220 NLLPI
+220 NLLRI

-266 RAIRKVYRSLIPL
+266 RTIRKVYRSLIPL

-317 ILERLAEEKLR
+317 ILERLAEEKLL
-328 PKREIPT
+328 PKREIPSI
-335 VDELNENTKVAEAPI
+335 DALNEDTKKAEAPV

-365 SEKPIASSFDFSDY
+365 REKPKVPEFDYSDRV
-379 APLAAEDKKAYG
+379 ALAAEDKKVYG
-391 DKTEPL
+391 DKTEPSVT
-397 FAESSPDTATIN
+397 ESSPDTERI
-409 ADTEAKATEKGPSP
+409 DIDIEAEATEKVQP

-522 EVPEHLL
+522 EVPEHIL

-538 DSIHLLD
+538 DSIHLLN

-566 IKAGDTISEKEA
+566 IKAGDAISEKEA
-578 YALLEELNEA
+578 YALLEELNDA

>member
-29 KELVENAIDANADR
+29 KELVENAIDANADQ

-59 DNGDGIEKSQIHKAF
+59 DNGDGIYQSQIQKAF

-85 SDLDMITSLGFR
+85 SDLDLITSLGFR

-107 SQMECVSKTAESDF
+107 SQMECVTKTADSDF

-133 QGEPVG
+133 RGEPVG

-170 RIVEVVE
+170 HIVEVVE
-177 LLALSHQDVSIH
+177 LLALSHQEVSIH

-194 KALLHSKRSDDK
+194 KTLLHSKCSDDK

-279 NHYPVYVLYITID
+279 NHYPIYVLYITID

-317 ILERLAEEKLR
+317 ILERLVEENLR

-335 VDELNENTKVAEAPI
+335 IEELNESAKAAESPV

-365 SEKPIASSFDFSDY
+365 REMRKAPTIDSPDDFSDPK
-379 APLAAEDKKAYG
+379 PLAAEDKRAFG
-391 DKTEPL
+391 DNAEPL
-397 FAESSPDTATIN
+397 PMEISTDNTAMG
-409 ADTEAKATEKGPSP
+409 TEKKEQPP

-483 PITMHLS
+483 PITIHLS

-496 VETHM
+496 VETHK

-522 EVPEHLL
+522 EVPDHIL

-538 DSIHLLD
+538 DSIHQLD
-545 EGVNVKEQ
+545 DGVNVKEQ

-566 IKAGDTISEKEA
+566 IKAGDSLSEAEA
-578 YALLEELNEA
+578 YALLEELNDA

>member
-107 SQMECVSKTAESDF
+107 SQMECVSKTSESDF

-133 QGEPVG
+133 RGEPVG

-194 KALLHSKRSDDK
+194 KTLLHSKVSDDK

-317 ILERLAEEKLR
+317 ILERLVEEKLL
-328 PKREIPT
+328 PKREIPSI
-335 VDELNENTKVAEAPI
+335 DALNEDTKKAEAPV

-365 SEKPIASSFDFSDY
+365 REKPKAPAFDFSDHV
-379 APLAAEDKKAYG
+379 PLAAEDKKVYG
-391 DKTEPL
+391 DKTEPSL
-397 FAESSPDTATIN
+397 TESSPDTERI
-409 ADTEAKATEKGPSP
+409 DIETEAEATKKVQP

-465 RYSKKIR
+465 AYSKKIR

-522 EVPEHLL
+522 EVPEHIL

-538 DSIHLLD
+538 DSIHLLN

-578 YALLEELNEA
+578 YALLEELNDA

>member
-59 DNGDGIEKSQIHKAF
+59 DNGDGIAKSQINKAF

-85 SDLDMITSLGFR
+85 SDLDLITSLGFR
-97 GEALASIANI
+97 GEALASIAHI
-107 SQMECVSKTAESDF
+107 SQMECVTKTAESDF
-121 AYRFTVEKGVVS
+121 AYRFVVEKGVVS

-165 TKEIR
+165 SKEIR
-170 RIVEVVE
+170 HIVEVVE
-177 LLALSHQDVSIH
+177 RLALSHQDVSIH

-194 KALLHSKRSDDK
+194 KTLLHSKVSDDK

-220 NLLPI
+220 NLLSI
-225 SFDTESYK
+225 AFDTESYK

-246 TPDREFLFVNGRGV
+246 TPDREFLFVNGRSV

-317 ILERLAEEKLR
+317 ILERLVEEELR

-335 VDELNENTKVAEAPI
+335 INDLNDGAKDTQAPV

-365 SEKPIASSFDFSDY
+365 REMPKAPTFDLAASAPIAAEEKRTFGDDET
-379 APLAAEDKKAYG
+379 PLRPEM
-391 DKTEPL
+391 L
-397 FAESSPDTATIN
+397 PDTKV
-409 ADTEAKATEKGPSP
+409 EEEEKEPTEKAQP

-438 YVLFENKRDHRVL
+438 YILFENKRDHRVL

-465 RYSKKIR
+465 RYSKEIR
-472 ERAVATQLLLA
+472 DSAVATQLLLA
-483 PITMHLS
+483 PIAIHLS
-490 PEEMHA
+490 PEEMLA
-496 VETHM
+496 VKNHL
-501 ADYERLGIYPE
+501 ADYEALGIYPE

-522 EVPEHLL
+522 EVPEHIL
-529 IDDFRQFFL
+529 IDNFRQFFL
-538 DSIHLLD
+538 DSIHQLD
-545 EGVNVKEQ
+545 DGVNVKEQ

-566 IKAGDTISEKEA
+566 IKAGDKVSEEEA
-578 YALLEELNEA
+578 YALLEELNNA
-588 DTPFTCPHGR
+588 QTPFTCPHGR

>member
-133 QGEPVG
+133 HGEPVG

-194 KALLHSKRSDDK
+194 KTLLHSKVSDDK

-266 RAIRKVYRSLIPL
+266 RTIRKVYRSLIPL

-317 ILERLAEEKLR
+317 ILERLAEEKLL
-328 PKREIPT
+328 PKREIPSI
-335 VDELNENTKVAEAPI
+335 DALNEDTKKAEAPV

-365 SEKPIASSFDFSDY
+365 REKPKVPEFDYSDRV
-379 APLAAEDKKAYG
+379 ALAAEDKKVYG
-391 DKTEPL
+391 DKTEPSVT
-397 FAESSPDTATIN
+397 ESSPDTERIDI
-409 ADTEAKATEKGPSP
+409 DTEAEATEKVQP

-465 RYSKKIR
+465 AYSKKIR

-522 EVPEHLL
+522 EVPEHIL

-538 DSIHLLD
+538 DSIHLLN

-578 YALLEELNEA
+578 YALLDELNDA

>member
-1 MREIHALSD
+1 MREIYALSD

-59 DNGDGIEKSQIHKAF
+59 DNGDGIEKSQITKAF

-97 GEALASIANI
+97 GEALASIAHI
-107 SQMECVSKTAESDF
+107 SQMECVTKTANSDF

-133 QGEPVG
+133 RGEPVG

-194 KALLHSKRSDDK
+194 KTLLHSKVSDDK

-317 ILERLAEEKLR
+317 ILQRLVEEKLL
-328 PKREIPT
+328 PKREIPSI
-335 VDELNENTKVAEAPI
+335 DALNENTKEGEAQV

-365 SEKPIASSFDFSDY
+365 REKPKTPTFDFSDL
-379 APLAAEDKKAYG
+379 APLAAEDRRTYG

-397 FAESSPDTATIN
+397 LPEPF
-409 ADTEAKATEKGPSP
+409 ADTSAINVDMAPEKARP

-451 VVDQHAAHERILYE
+451 MVDQHAAHERILYE
-465 RYSKKIR
+465 RYSKQIR
-472 ERAVATQLLLA
+472 DRAVATQLLLA
-483 PITMHLS
+483 PLTIHLS

-496 VETHM
+496 VNTHI
-501 ADYERLGIYPE
+501 ADYEQLGIFPE

-566 IKAGDTISEKEA
+566 IKAGDRISEEEA
-578 YALLEELNEA
+578 YALLEELNDA

>member
-1 MREIHALSD
+1 MREIYALSD

-59 DNGDGIEKSQIHKAF
+59 DNGDGIEKSQITKAF

-107 SQMECVSKTAESDF
+107 SQMECVTKTAESDF

-133 QGEPVG
+133 RGEPVG

-194 KALLHSKRSDDK
+194 KTLLHSKVSDDK

-317 ILERLAEEKLR
+317 ILERLAEEKLL
-328 PKREIPT
+328 PKREIPSI
-335 VDELNENTKVAEAPI
+335 DALNEDTKKAEAPV

-365 SEKPIASSFDFSDY
+365 REKPKVPEFDYSDRV
-379 APLAAEDKKAYG
+379 ALAAEDKKVYG
-391 DKTEPL
+391 DKTEPSL
-397 FAESSPDTATIN
+397 TESSPDTERI
-409 ADTEAKATEKGPSP
+409 DIETEAEATEKVQP

-438 YVLFENKRDHRVL
+438 YVLFENKKDHRVL

-496 VETHM
+496 VVTHM

-522 EVPEHLL
+522 EVPEHIL

-538 DSIHLLD
+538 DSIHLLN

-578 YALLEELNEA
+578 YALLEELNDA

>member
-49 DNLLDEIRIA
+49 DHLLDEIRIA

-85 SDLDMITSLGFR
+85 SDLDRITSLGFR

-107 SQMECVSKTAESDF
+107 SRMECVSKTAESDF

-133 QGEPVG
+133 RGEPVG

-194 KALLHSKRSDDK
+194 KTLLHSKCSDDK

-260 KSNDIA
+260 KSSDIA

-317 ILERLAEEKLR
+317 ILERLAEEKLL
-328 PKREIPT
+328 PKREIPSI
-335 VDELNENTKVAEAPI
+335 DALSEDTKKAEAPV

-365 SEKPIASSFDFSDY
+365 REKPKAPEFDYSDRV
-379 APLAAEDKKAYG
+379 ALAAEDKKVYG
-391 DKTEPL
+391 DKTEPSL
-397 FAESSPDTATIN
+397 TESSPDTERI
-409 ADTEAKATEKGPSP
+409 DIETEAEATGKVQP

-431 LAVVFKT
+431 LAMVFKT

-522 EVPEHLL
+522 EVPEHIL

-538 DSIHLLD
+538 DSIHLLN

-578 YALLEELNEA
+578 YALLEELNDA

>member
-59 DNGDGIEKSQIHKAF
+59 DNGDGIDKSQINKAF

-85 SDLDMITSLGFR
+85 SDLDLITSLGFR
-97 GEALASIANI
+97 GEALASIAHI
-107 SQMECVSKTAESDF
+107 SQMECVTKTAESDF
-121 AYRFTVEKGVVS
+121 AYRFVVEKGVVS

-165 TKEIR
+165 SKEIR
-170 RIVEVVE
+170 HIVEVVE
-177 LLALSHQDVSIH
+177 RLALSHQDVSIH

-194 KALLHSKRSDDK
+194 KTLLHSKVSDDK

-225 SFDTESYK
+225 AFDTESYK

-246 TPDREFLFVNGRGV
+246 TPDREFLFVNGRSV

-317 ILERLAEEKLR
+317 ILERLVEEKLR

-335 VDELNENTKVAEAPI
+335 INDLNDGAKDTQAPV

-365 SEKPIASSFDFSDY
+365 REMPKAPTFDLAASAPIAAEEKRAFGDDE
-379 APLAAEDKKAYG
+379 APLRPEM
-391 DKTEPL
+391 L
-397 FAESSPDTATIN
+397 PDTKV
-409 ADTEAKATEKGPSP
+409 EEEKEPTEKAQP

-438 YVLFENKRDHRVL
+438 YILFENKRDHRVL

-465 RYSKKIR
+465 RYSKEIR
-472 ERAVATQLLLA
+472 DSAVATQLLLA
-483 PITMHLS
+483 PIAIHLS
-490 PEEMHA
+490 PEEMLA
-496 VETHM
+496 VKNHL
-501 ADYERLGIYPE
+501 ADYEVLGIYPE

-522 EVPEHLL
+522 EVPEHIL
-529 IDDFRQFFL
+529 IDNFQQFFL
-538 DSIHLLD
+538 DSIHQLD
-545 EGVNVKEQ
+545 DGVNVKEQ

-566 IKAGDTISEKEA
+566 IKAGDKVSEKEA
-578 YALLEELNEA
+578 YALLEELNNA
-588 DTPFTCPHGR
+588 QTPFTCPHGR